1 MVHWETSLR
10 AVSDSFLITVPGF
23 EARRDATVAHLD
35 ECGFNQSILFHQFV
49 GINGETAGLS
59 CTNTH
64 TLPDGTIYTPTPKHV
79 SLCLNHWFLW
89 QRILSRA
96 MTSKDDFSIVLED
109 DVRFTSNWFE
119 KLKRA
124 IQDVPEDWD
133 ILFLGSCYAR
143 NFPVAHIV
151 GDIWKVEKPNCTHAY
166 CVRHKALPVLI
177 EKCHR
182 IYTNIDWAIIEQAI
196 PHLKTYAI
204 LPRLADQFTME
215 DLPE

>member
-1 MVHWETSLR
+1 VTNSY
-10 AVSDSFLITVPGF
+10 LITVPGF
-23 EARRDATVAHLD
+23 EARRDATIAHLD
-35 ECGFNQSILFHQFV
+35 GCGFNRSNFFHQFV
-49 GINGETAGLS
+49 GVNGETAGLS

-64 TLPDGTIYTPTPKHV
+64 ALPDGTIYTPTPKHV

-89 QRILSRA
+89 QRIWA
-96 MTSKDDFSIVLED
+96 DVMTSEGDFSIILED
-109 DVRFTSNWFE
+109 DVRFTDNWHS
-119 KLKRA
+119 KYTKA
-124 IQDVPEDWD
+124 IEDVPGDWD

-143 NFPVAHIV
+143 NFPVAHIA

-166 CVRHKALPVLI
+166 CVRNKALPVLI

-196 PHLKTYAI
+196 PHLKTFAV
-204 LPRLADQFTME
+204 LPRLAHQHGME

>member
-1 MVHWETSLR
+1 
-10 AVSDSFLITVPGF
+10 VSDAFLITVPGL
-23 EARRDATVAHLD
+23 EDRRKATESHL
-35 ECGFNQSILFHQFV
+35 ESCGFSQAINVRPFV
-49 GINGETAGLS
+49 GVNGGVAGIS

-64 TLPDGTIYTPTPKHV
+64 LLPDGTTYTPTPKHV

-89 QRILSRA
+89 QQILNNA
-96 MTSKDDFSIVLED
+96 EIGDEFSIVLED
-109 DVRFTSNWFE
+109 DVRFVDGWFNKSRKALE
-119 KLKRA
+119 
-124 IQDVPEDWD
+124 DVPEDWD

-196 PHLKTYAI
+196 PHLNTYAI
-204 LPRLADQFTME
+204 LPRIAHQFTME
-215 DLPE
+215 HLLE

>member
-1 MVHWETSLR
+1 MVHRETTLR
-10 AVSDSFLITVPGF
+10 AVTNPYLITVPGF
-23 EARRDATVAHLD
+23 EARRDATISHLCDTVAWRPIPFI
-35 ECGFNQSILFHQFV
+35 GV
-49 GINGETAGLS
+49 NGEAAGLS

-64 TLPDGTIYTPTPKHV
+64 TLSDGSIYTPTPKHV

-89 QRILSRA
+89 QRILS
-96 MTSKDDFSIVLED
+96 TSSADDDGHSIIMED
-109 DVRFTSNWFE
+109 DVRIVSNWHNKYAAALE
-119 KLKRA
+119 
-124 IQDVPEDWD
+124 DVPEDWD

-143 NFPVAHIV
+143 NFPVTHIA

-196 PHLKTYAI
+196 PHLNTYAV
-204 LPRLADQFTME
+204 LPRIAHQHGME

>member
-1 MVHWETSLR
+1 MVHRETSLR
-10 AVSDSFLITVPGF
+10 AVNNSHLITVPGF
-23 EARRDATVAHLD
+23 EARRDATISHL
-35 ECGFNQSILFHQFV
+35 EEYGWGMSNFRQFV
-49 GINGETAGLS
+49 GVNGETAGLS

-64 TLPDGTIYTPTPKHV
+64 TLSDGSVYTPTPKHV

-89 QRILSRA
+89 QQILNNA
-96 MTSKDDFSIVLED
+96 EIGDEFSIVLED
-109 DVRFTSNWFE
+109 DVRIRDGWYPKYRKALE
-119 KLKRA
+119 
-124 IQDVPEDWD
+124 DVPEDWD

-177 EKCHR
+177 ENCHR

-196 PHLKTYAI
+196 PHLNTYAI
-204 LPRLADQFTME
+204 LPRIAHQNGME